1 MTYSQEMATKA
12 ALEALGATVGV
23 RHRQLAHREKTYMD
37 IKCVGSHTDWQRDIM
52 PKIHEN
58 FPDAYMT
65 SGGFGVNGMSITI
78 ALEK

>member
-1 MTYSQEMATKA
+1 
-12 ALEALGATVGV
+12 
-23 RHRQLAHREKTYMD
+23 
-37 IKCVGSHTDWQRDIM
+37 M

-65 SGGFGVNGMSITI
+65 SGGFGVNGMSITV

>member
-1 MTYSQEMATKA
+1 MTYKQELATKA
-12 ALEALGATVGV
+12 ALEAPGAKVGL
-23 RHRQLAHREKTYMD
+23 RHRQLTHREKTYLD
-37 IKCVGSHTDWQRDIM
+37 IKCIGSHADLQRTIM

-65 SGGFGVNGMSITI
+65 SGGFSVNGASLTV